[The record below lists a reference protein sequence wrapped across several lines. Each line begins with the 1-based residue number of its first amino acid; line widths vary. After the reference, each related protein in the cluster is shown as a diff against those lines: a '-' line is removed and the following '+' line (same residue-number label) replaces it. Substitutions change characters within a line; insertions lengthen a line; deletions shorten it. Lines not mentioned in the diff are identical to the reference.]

1 MMVGHLSCFSEGSIV
16 VVARD
21 VWNIS
26 RSGFHAIEAEDVG
39 SVHETEIGSA
49 VEHVEVDTAV
59 CRKDVSKDVAEV
71 CLGESVVV
79 FLEPMVKPAR
89 PKLGHEDRRIR
100 SQLFDPFQ
108 LGFGAKLEVCGHQL
122 VIHVA
127 PIRRQSWSV
136 RGEQQRFD
144 SLGKSVFYMFIYEN
158 LLPLP

>member
-1 MMVGHLSCFSEGSIV
+1 MIVGHLSRFSEGSIV

-71 CLGESVVV
+71 CLGKSVVV
-79 FLEPMVKPAR
+79 FLEPMVEPAR
-89 PKLGHEDRRIR
+89 PKLGHEDRRVR

-144 SLGKSVFYMFIYEN
+144 SLGKSVFSCSYEN